1 MKSKPSL
8 KSLARHVR
16 LLNLLFPL
24 LFFYGCSSSTTPT
37 YLKKDIESS
46 IQNICRDEYQI
57 DVRAR
62 LAGRT
67 LWIYVPF
74 EEIITKPEKPSKY
87 TERFLVEQNAAR
99 YLEGAM
105 EFQYLIKPVPEKEKI
120 QESAYDKKVSEKINN
135 VWKVLRRVLF
145 SLDKADT
152 QGPQIICMITADI
165 KKGYYVRDMFCLQDL
180 KRVSYSY
187 ISWGEFQHRT
197 IQDIEMAF
205 QIIGDKE
212 GAKLDY
218 RDIPFPEF
226 LTSQIRHRIQLKFQK
241 PEVEK
246 GADTDKEVIK
256 VISNTLNIYNF
267 RDFKFV
273 ELLNLL
279 EQNRIILNRKA
290 ALAGTME

>member
-1 MKSKPSL
+1 MKLKLSL
-8 KSLARHVR
+8 KSLARR
-16 LLNLLFPL
+16 ALLLNLFLAVFCL
-24 LFFYGCSSSTTPT
+24 YGCSSSTTPT
-37 YLKKDIESS
+37 YLKKDIESA

-57 DVRAR
+57 DVRAH
-62 LAGRT
+62 LTGRT
-67 LWIYVPF
+67 LWVYIPF
-74 EEIITKPEKPSKY
+74 EDIITKPQKPTKY

-105 EFQYLIKPVPEKEKI
+105 EFQYLIKPVPENEKT
-120 QESAYDKKVSEKINN
+120 QENAYDKKVSEKINN

-152 QGPQIICMITADI
+152 LGPQIICIITADI

-197 IQDIEMAF
+197 IQDMELAF

-218 RDIPFPEF
+218 REVPFSEF
-226 LTSQIRHRIQLKFQK
+226 LVNQIRHRIQLKFQK

-246 GADTDKEVIK
+246 GVDIDKEAIK

-273 ELLNLL
+273 ELVNLL

-290 ALAGTME
+290 ALAGAIE